1 MLNWLKVFVISSLLI
16 GCSSEGM
23 QPVKIQE
30 VPDANLDS
38 IFSIG
43 DSILVAHYIKQA
55 QQKIQL
61 DSLASELCKKKEIE
75 QRERI
80 IYRDTVIYQEQVEVV
95 LKTITDTIYDI
106 VYITD
111 TMNATVYVAE
121 DKKNLK
127 KKENQE

>member
-1 MLNWLKVFVISSLLI
+1 MLNWLKVFVISSTLI
-16 GCSSEGM
+16 GCISEGT
-23 QPVKIQE
+23 QPTEIDHT
-30 VPDANLDS
+30 PDANLDS

-80 IYRDTVIYQEQVEVV
+80 IYRDTVIYQEQVEIVYTTV
-95 LKTITDTIYDI
+95 TDTIYDI

-121 DKKNLK
+121 DKKKRK
-127 KKENQE
+127 KKESQE

>member
-1 MLNWLKVFVISSLLI
+1 MSNWLKVLVISSILI
-16 GCSSEGM
+16 GCSSDGM
-23 QPVKIQE
+23 QPVEIQE

-38 IFSIG
+38 LFEIG
-43 DSILVAHYIKQA
+43 DSILADYYTQQIQQQVAF
-55 QQKIQL
+55 
-61 DSLASELCKKKEIE
+61 DSISAELCKKQEIE
-75 QRERI
+75 QRNRI

-111 TMNATVYVAE
+111 TVDATVDA
-121 DKKNLK
+121 KKKRK